1 MRHAQNSPKPPT
13 HILIHSQFGFLCV
26 SVGFSAHIPPEV
38 FARPYL
44 PFHMCALR
52 SGVRTLSLSLSLF
65 SLSPCVNFLFRKKMN
80 LRIHLRMCT

>member
-13 HILIHSQFGFLCV
+13 HIHSQFGFLCV

-52 SGVRTLSLSLSLF
+52 SGVRTISLSLLSLSVLEVKQLK
-65 SLSPCVNFLFRKKMN
+65 NFRKKMN